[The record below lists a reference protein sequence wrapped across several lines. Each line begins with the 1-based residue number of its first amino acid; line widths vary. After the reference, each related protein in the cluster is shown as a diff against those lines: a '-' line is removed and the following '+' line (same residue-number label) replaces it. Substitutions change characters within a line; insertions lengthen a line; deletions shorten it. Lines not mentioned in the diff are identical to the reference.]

1 MALPPPGT
9 AISPT
14 LVKRR
19 LTPPNFAK
27 PVRIVSSA
35 QPISTATPIA
45 ASAF

>member
-35 QPISTATPIA
+35 MPICSATPIA
-45 ASAF
+45 DIAF